1 MTVQIAGFSLCSSAQ
16 RLQYL
21 CTISSGGNVLIL
33 FCMRCNYFAYVDA
46 NIQVSV
52 LTRAQQLPHA
62 QVADGQP
69 HDGGFVQVGGD
80 IVWQRELVC

>member
-1 MTVQIAGFSLCSSAQ
+1 MVF
-16 RLQYL
+16 
-21 CTISSGGNVLIL
+21 TISNGGNVLIPIW
-33 FCMRCNYFAYVDA
+33 MWCNYFVYVDV

-52 LTRAQQLPHA
+52 LTRAEQLPHA

-80 IVWQRELVC
+80 IVWQGELVC

>member
-1 MTVQIAGFSLCSSAQ
+1 MW
-16 RLQYL
+16 
-21 CTISSGGNVLIL
+21 
-33 FCMRCNYFAYVDA
+33 CNYFVYVDV

-52 LTRAQQLPHA
+52 LTRAEQLPHA

-80 IVWQRELVC
+80 IVWQGELVC